1 MALIV
6 TQKLY
11 IDIDKGIA
19 YQRWN
24 DFSLV
29 PTPVLYAGD
38 TAKLELYL
46 VRATRNGSFPME
58 SVAFPASAITV
69 AVGTPGGTPA
79 ASGTTWSSI
88 SAPTATYSAP
98 ILTVPTSAVSG
109 YFILEMINSAGV
121 PTISTQTTTIPL
133 GAPASDIELAIET
146 AVNAVSGWSA
156 ANALVSQTGDGK
168 YSVTVTATNGGTVY
182 AVDIT
187 VDSYLTGVSGYDGS
201 LAMTGSGV
209 STLLG
214 SATEVTSTLE
224 VQCNTGSGYQTYL
237 QIPCTVRAQ
246 VTNP

>member
-88 SAPTATYSAP
+88 SAPTATFSAP

-109 YFILEMINSAGV
+109 YFILEL
-121 PTISTQTTTIPL
+121 TYSTSTYNTLSIPL
-133 GAPASDIELAIET
+133 GAPASDIEAAIEST
-146 AVNAVSGWSA
+146 MNAVSGWSA
-156 ANALVSQTGDGK
+156 ADATVSQTGDGK
-168 YSVTVTATNGGTVY
+168 YSIMAFATNGGSVRSLD
-182 AVDIT
+182 VD
-187 VDSYLTGVSGYDGS
+187 VASYLTGVSGYDGA

-209 STLLG
+209 TTLLG